1 MVLQTHFSGR
11 LAARF
16 PLLIG
21 FGLLVGLLPR
31 PATAQ
36 TPTDTLRSQQLPTV
50 RVAGLRPTRF
60 AVGSRQ
66 LTLDSVALNSYRSG
80 TLADALGA
88 RTAIYLKNYGPGQLS
103 SISLRGTS
111 ARHTAVLWNGFNINL
126 PSLGEADFA
135 LLPIN
140 GTTQVDIQPGPAGAT
155 YGNGAVGGTVRLSAA
170 ANSPADWG
178 RGWHGTAQGDY
189 GSFGLG
195 AGLATAGFSN
205 QKIALRTS
213 FNYRRADNDFPYYV
227 GEGRDRVRQ
236 RQENA
241 AFRQASFTQDA
252 TLRLGQRGELSAAV
266 WLTDADRQI
275 QPGIGTNNTRAQ
287 ERDQSRRLTAG
298 YRQVSTRREWAVR
311 AAWFED
317 VINYRDDVSGLSE
330 SRVRTSQAQAEHTWR
345 LAPNASVRL
354 GAEAQHFSA
363 QVDGYGAAPRTENRY
378 SGFLLLRYDPR
389 PRLQLSLNL
398 RQALLPGRRPP
409 LTPTAGAE
417 WQAVAA
423 GRHALS
429 LKANASRSYRAPTLN
444 ERYWRPGGNPDLLP
458 EESLGYEGG
467 LAHTFKMEHL
477 TLQTELTGYR
487 QLVDN
492 WVQWTP
498 GASYWSPR
506 NLRQVRAQGL
516 EASSTLGWQP
526 GAYRLTA
533 RGSYAFTSTEKTR
546 GTATDTDPAGRQLPF
561 VPRHTA
567 AVSTD
572 HAWRGWQLGTTLTY
586 TGYRYTDASATGFL
600 PGYLLL
606 NASVGRTLAVAPT
619 WQLLVLAQGFNLTN
633 NNYQN
638 YENRALPGRNASLSL
653 RLLWR

>member
-1 MVLQTHFSGR
+1 MVLQTYFSGR
-11 LAARF
+11 LAARLA
-16 PLLIG
+16 LLG
-21 FGLLVGLLPR
+21 SFGLLAGAVR
-31 PATAQ
+31 PAAAQ
-36 TPTDTLRSQQLPTV
+36 APTDTLRSPQLPAV

-66 LTLDSVALNSYRSG
+66 LVLDSLGLNNYRTG

-135 LLPIN
+135 LLPVN
-140 GTTQVDIQPGPAGAT
+140 GTTQVEVQPGPAGAT
-155 YGNGAVGGTVRLSAA
+155 YGNGAVGGTVRLSSAA
-170 ANSPADWG
+170 SSAADWG

-195 AGLATAGFSN
+195 AGLVTAGFSN

-213 FNYRRADNDFPYYV
+213 FNYRRADNDFPY
-227 GEGRDRVRQ
+227 GGRDGQGQVQ

-241 AFRQASFTQDA
+241 AFRQASFSQDA
-252 TLRLGQRGELSAAV
+252 TLRLGQQGELSAAV

-275 QPGIGTNNTRAQ
+275 QPGLGTNNTHAQ
-287 ERDQSRRLTAG
+287 ERDQSRRLSAA
-298 YRQVSTRREWAVR
+298 YRRVSTRREWAVR

-317 VINYRDDVSGLSE
+317 VLDYRDDVSGLSE
-330 SRVRTSQAQAEHTWR
+330 STVRTSQAQAEHTWR

-354 GAEAQHFSA
+354 GGEAQHFAA

-378 SGFLLLRYDPR
+378 SGFALLRYDPR
-389 PRLQLSLNL
+389 PRLQLSLNV
-398 RQALLPGRRPP
+398 RQALLPGRQPP

-417 WQAVAA
+417 WQALAA

-429 LKANASRSYRAPTLN
+429 LKANASRSYRVPTLN

-458 EESLGYEGG
+458 EHSLGYEGG
-467 LAHTFKMEHL
+467 LAHSFKTDHL

-516 EASSTLGWQP
+516 EASSALGWQP
-526 GAYRLTA
+526 GGAYRLTA
-533 RGSYAFTSTEKTR
+533 RGSYAFTSTEKTL
-546 GTATDTDPAGRQLPF
+546 GTAADTDPAGRQLPF
-561 VPRHTA
+561 VPRHSA
-567 AVSTD
+567 AFSTD
-572 HAWRGWQLGTTLTY
+572 QAWRGWQLGTTLTY
-586 TGYRYTDASATGFL
+586 TGYRYTDASATQFL
-600 PGYLLL
+600 PGFLLL
-606 NASVGRTLAVAPT
+606 NASVGRTLAVAPA

-633 NNYQN
+633 NSYQN
-638 YENRALPGRNASLSL
+638 YQNRALPGRNASLSL